1 MGSLGS
7 EKRRLGLGMLEVVA
21 CVVLSASVGIAA
33 GVVRPGSHGEDRGT
47 ASPRAPV
54 PRQEMYRSAGDGS
67 CSGAVDEAML
77 LVPAGTYR
85 SFFKRGGK
93 AVETPVAPFRL
104 DRLPVTREA
113 FADFVRANPA
123 WRRSRVNRLFAEDAY
138 LNDFVSDTESG
149 GVGSAPATFVSWF
162 AARAY
167 CACQGK
173 RLATLA
179 EWERAANSET
189 QAGPDGSA
197 PVGARRE
204 RLAFAMGGA
213 DHAPGSPQFGL
224 VWEWTEDFD
233 GAPVSGRASDAADSN
248 LFCGAGVRAA
258 DATDYG
264 GFLRYSF
271 RSSLR
276 AAYTLKNLGFRCA
289 RDER

>member
-1 MGSLGS
+1 
-7 EKRRLGLGMLEVVA
+7 MLEVAA
-21 CVVLSASVGIAA
+21 CVVLSASLGIAA
-33 GVVRPGSHGEDRGT
+33 GAVRPGSRGEDRGT

-54 PRQEMYRSAGDGS
+54 PRQEVYRSAGDGS

-85 SFFKRGGK
+85 AFFKREGK

-104 DRLPVTREA
+104 DRFPVTREA
-113 FADFVRANPA
+113 FADFVRSNPA
-123 WRRSRVNRLFAEDAY
+123 WRRSRVNRLFAEEAY
-138 LNDFVSDTESG
+138 LTDFVSDTEPG

-179 EWERAANSET
+179 EWERAASPEPEAV
-189 QAGPDGSA
+189 AGSVPSRA
-197 PVGARRE
+197 QVG

-213 DHAPGSPQFGL
+213 SRAPGSPEFGS